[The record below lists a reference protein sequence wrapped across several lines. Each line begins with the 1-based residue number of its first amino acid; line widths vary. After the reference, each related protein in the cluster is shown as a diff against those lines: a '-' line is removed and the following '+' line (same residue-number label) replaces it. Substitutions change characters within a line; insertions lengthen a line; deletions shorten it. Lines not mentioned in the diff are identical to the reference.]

1 MTQKDEII
9 NHKGVIIDGTSNF
22 PATMQAH
29 ASQLYAKNISSFI
42 IHMMNEGEINLDL
55 DDEIISGA
63 MFTHKGEITHQP
75 TNELASN
82 S

>member
-1 MTQKDEII
+1 MI
-9 NHKGVIIDGTSNF
+9 NK
-22 PATMQAH
+22 
-29 ASQLYAKNISSFI
+29 
-42 IHMMNEGEINLDL
+42 GEINLDL

-75 TNELASN
+75 TNELVSN

>member
-1 MTQKDEII
+1 
-9 NHKGVIIDGTSNF
+9 
-22 PATMQAH
+22 MQAH
-29 ASQLYAKNISSFI
+29 ASQLYAKYISSFI
-42 IHMMNEGEINLDL
+42 IHMINEGEINLDI

>member
-1 MTQKDEII
+1 
-9 NHKGVIIDGTSNF
+9 
-22 PATMQAH
+22 MQAH

-75 TNELASN
+75 TNELVSN